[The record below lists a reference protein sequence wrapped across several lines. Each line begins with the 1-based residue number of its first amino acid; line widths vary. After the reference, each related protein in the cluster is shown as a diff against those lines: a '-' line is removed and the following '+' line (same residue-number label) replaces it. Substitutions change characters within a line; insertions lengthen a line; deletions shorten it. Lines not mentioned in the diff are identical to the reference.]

1 MALMELF
8 FGSAFGLFIALL
20 AWGDQIRKPRKEI
33 MQLEERF
40 RDEYNLPKQ
49 VTNPFIRKSYQTLQ
63 DSTKYSFLQQTKAMI
78 KLLENPKMRK
88 CNVKLLEEFRK
99 LHEIREGLEKKYR
112 IRYFFSIGLCILLF
126 VFSILSGIYS
136 NIFII
141 FKLVELHKMAGINLN
156 SLYFIL
162 VLVLIAIII
171 TNLVTTYFKEEQF
184 IKSLYEIDDKIEG
197 RN

>member
-141 FKLVELHKMAGINLN
+141 FVLPMGI
-156 SLYFIL
+156 
-162 VLVLIAIII
+162 
-171 TNLVTTYFKEEQF
+171 K
-184 IKSLYEIDDKIEG
+184 
-197 RN
+197 